1 MSKIDT
7 QKAITET
14 VKEAIDV
21 VKKALGEEAVGTDEW
36 TFVKRFADGQAIII
50 HPEEDDD
57 GERTINVR
65 VNDEIFIGA
74 KSEDWLDIFSEDGE
88 QDEN

>member
-1 MSKIDT
+1 MNKIDT
-7 QKAITET
+7 QEAITKT

-36 TFVKRFADGQAIII
+36 TFVKQFADDQAIII
-50 HPEEDDD
+50 HPEEDD

-74 KSEDWLDIFSEDGE
+74 KSEDWLDIFSEDGG
-88 QDEN
+88 QDE